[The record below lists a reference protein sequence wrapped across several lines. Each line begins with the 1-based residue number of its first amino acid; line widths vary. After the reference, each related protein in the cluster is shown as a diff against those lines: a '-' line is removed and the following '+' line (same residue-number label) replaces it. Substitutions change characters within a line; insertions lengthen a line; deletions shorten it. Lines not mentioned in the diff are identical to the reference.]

1 MKTEEFS
8 VIAQAAQRYLDLI
21 AFMNSRSDRNLEW
34 DLTVIDTV
42 LRDFRFVATPSAVL
56 KLCGFV
62 QQLQQELT
70 DARSQLE
77 ALKRECADMADV
89 MAVSGSGN
97 VIAFP
102 LPRYMTAE
110 GLEALTVADIT
121 QHLSSLG
128 FEVRGESQ

>member
-56 KLCGFV
+56 KLCGCV
-62 QQLQQELT
+62 RQLQQELT

-77 ALKRECADMADV
+77 AWKRECADMTDV

-97 VIAFP
+97 VITLP
-102 LPRYMTAE
+102 LPRSVTAE
-110 GLEALTVADIT
+110 GLDAMTIADIT
-121 QHLSSLG
+121 QWLSGQG
-128 FEVRGESQ
+128 FEVREVTR